1 MYKIHAFTGDNATSN
16 DTQTAELQKK
26 SNSFDTSNHVRCFN
40 HTIQLSCKALLKPF
54 TSCISSS
61 ATDNDNMS
69 DLEGSEEDNEDEPA
83 DEDEEL
89 ACNAD
94 DDTDDDIDE
103 LNVLSGEEQARFLEA
118 TAAVKEMVTKVR
130 TLLFM
135 YTLSPYM
142 MLSGSKTVFC
152 NHSLYHN
159 RIAGV
164 ASYLQGQPSQA

>member
-26 SNSFDTSNHVRCFN
+26 SNSFDTSNHVRCFS

-61 ATDNDNMS
+61 ATDNDDMS

-94 DDTDDDIDE
+94 DETDDDIDE

-118 TAAVKEMVTKVR
+118 MAAVKETVTKVR

-135 YTLSPYM
+135 YMLSSYM

-152 NHSLYHN
+152 NHPLYHN

-164 ASYLQGQPSQA
+164 ESYLQGQPPQA